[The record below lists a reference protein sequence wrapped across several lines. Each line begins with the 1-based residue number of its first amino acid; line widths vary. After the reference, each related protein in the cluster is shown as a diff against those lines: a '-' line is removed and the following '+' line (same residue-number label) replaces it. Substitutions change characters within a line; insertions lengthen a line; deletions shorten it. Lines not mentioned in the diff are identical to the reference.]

1 MLNGG
6 VSATPSQATIVQEGS
21 QPGFVLRN
29 DAVPSEGAQI
39 YCAVVSVASP
49 SRLHPRALA
58 LVVRSYIVE

>member
-29 DAVPSEGAQI
+29 SAVPSEGAQI

-49 SRLHPRALA
+49 SSLRLHPLRPIYNAT
-58 LVVRSYIVE
+58 